1 MEDRRWKMEDGKR
14 LHTEVGKLVGR
25 ISLGKKMNLYI
36 FNLGYLLYIQMDLL
50 SRKFDLRV

>member
-1 MEDRRWKMEDGKR
+1 MEDRRWEMEDGKR
-14 LHTEVGKLVGR
+14 LHTEVGKVVGR

-36 FNLGYLLYIQMDLL
+36 LNLGYLLYIQMDL